1 MLARAML
8 ARAKLARVRLA
19 RAITRLD
26 RASDSQSRNL
36 RFVYCAAVSNLWD
49 VC

>member
-1 MLARAML
+1 ML

-19 RAITRLD
+19 RAITRLVRVRLD

-36 RFVYCAAVSNLWD
+36 RFIYCAAVSNLWD